1 MPRHSRRCGAG
12 DRRRLAARRLER
24 RLPRRWGAFHER
36 PLPPCVV
43 VYIPVFNDSK
53 SAALLLDQLD
63 AIAATLPYDFSVLF
77 VDDGSRHEEFAAL
90 SGPTPHISTVEVLRL
105 RRNLGHQRAIAIGLS
120 FIAAETDAD
129 YAVVMDGEG
138 EERIG
143 RPMALRQASAE
154 QRGP

>member
-1 MPRHSRRCGAG
+1 M
-12 DRRRLAARRLER
+12 
-24 RLPRRWGAFHER
+24 
-36 PLPPCVV
+36 
-43 VYIPVFNDSK
+43 
-53 SAALLLDQLD
+53 
-63 AIAATLPYDFSVLF
+63 LF

-90 SGPTPHISTVEVLRL
+90 PGPTPHISTVEVLRL

-154 QRGP
+154 Q